1 MLAHGAHSELGL
13 IPLDKQRCFA
23 LGTPGDPAVPP
34 EAQRFARFCPRAPR
48 MSNYSST
55 NYSSLNHTQGF
66 AGMVQPLAR
75 FLVAAVAGELSGPAA
90 N

>member
-1 MLAHGAHSELGL
+1 MPVAGRAS
-13 IPLDKQRCFA
+13 
-23 LGTPGDPAVPP
+23 
-34 EAQRFARFCPRAPR
+34 ARFCPRAPR